1 MRLNL
6 IQAITSLLSH
16 VDDSIADEVYS
27 VQNQLRMANCFK
39 RLWFSRSKMDPI
51 EWSKVLRTFVE
62 LFACGLT
69 IDGKFEN
76 LF

>member
-39 RLWFSRSKMDPI
+39 QFWFSRSKMDSI
-51 EWSKVLRTFVE
+51 EWNKVLRTFVE
-62 LFACGLT
+62 LL
-69 IDGKFEN
+69 
-76 LF
+76 